1 MPLITNSINLSAIL
15 FTPGLKQRSLDKKLM
30 LKLNIINELP
40 DGLLELSS
48 SKEIQQI
55 FTQPTL
61 MNLQGKQQQPLF
73 ISVLLHANED
83 TGFLAVQALLRK
95 YQGKE
100 LPRSLSIFFGNIAA
114 SKTGVRRLPGQP
126 DYNRV
131 WPGGDHPE
139 CDETR
144 LMQTVVNEVAKL
156 NPFASIDIHNNTGK
170 NPHYG
175 CINSLDNQFLYL
187 ASLFS
192 RTVVFFETP
201 KGVQSMAMAELCP
214 AVTLECGQ
222 PHQPH
227 GVEHAMDYLDT
238 ILHLEELKDTEVSH
252 NDIDVF
258 QTVARVTVP
267 KSCTFSFTED
277 TADILFDSRLDS
289 LNFSELTEE
298 TTFGK
303 IMNADK
309 ACLEVWDDNE
319 QPVMNYYFTNKD
331 NQIVLSK
338 PMMPAMLT
346 LDEKIIRQDCLC
358 YLMKR
363 MELQS

>member
-1 MPLITNSINLSAIL
+1 
-15 FTPGLKQRSLDKKLM
+15 M
-30 LKLNIINELP
+30 LKLNIINKLP
-40 DGLLELSS
+40 DGLLELAS
-48 SKEIQQI
+48 SKNIQQI
-55 FTQPTL
+55 FDQPTL
-61 MNLQGKQQQPLF
+61 LNLQGKQQNPLF

-83 TGFLAVQALLRK
+83 TGFLAIQKLLKK
-95 YQGKE
+95 YQEKE

-114 SKTGVRRLPGQP
+114 SQEGVRRLQGQP

-131 WPGGDHPE
+131 WPGTDHPE

-144 LMQTVVNEVAKL
+144 LMQDVVDEVAKQ
-156 NPFASIDIHNNTGK
+156 NPFASIDVHNNTGK

-175 CINSLDNQFLYL
+175 CINSLEDEFLYL

-201 KGVQSMAMAELCP
+201 KGVQSMAMAKLCP

-222 PHQPH
+222 PHLPH
-227 GVEHAMDYLDT
+227 GIEHATDFLDT
-238 ILHLEELKDTEVSH
+238 VLHLENLSSTH
-252 NDIDVF
+252 LNLNDIDVF

-267 KSCTFSFTED
+267 KTCTFSFTEKS
-277 TADILFDSRLDS
+277 ADILFDTKLDS

-298 TTFGK
+298 TVFGQ
-303 IMNADK
+303 IQNADK
-309 ACLEVWDDNE
+309 ACLVVLDDHE
-319 QPVMNYYFTNKD
+319 QVVSDHYFTNKN

-346 LDEKIIRQDCLC
+346 LDENIIRQDCLC
-358 YLMKR
+358 YLMER
-363 MELQS
+363 MELTQKVN